1 MELQTAVAAI
11 ARAAGREYTR
21 LMPSHVAHLLF
32 AEDSIARSSVATE
45 LAPLARG
52 SLRSYLVL
60 GAQGPDLFYHNQ
72 RRKPTG
78 LAYGS
83 LMHRKRYGTAV
94 AAMWRWARAHGLP
107 LESWAGSWIVGFAS
121 HAILDRHAHPFIN
134 THAGWTEP
142 GDPDTDQYRSM
153 HPFLERLIDV
163 ELLRERDGR
172 HPNEIDFYG
181 QVSCGDKP
189 PENWLKMMSTALA
202 AAYDKAARD
211 DRLRD
216 RLVSAYLDTMGYY
229 RFTNRVDRESL
240 REALA
245 RAEAREE
252 DRRWL
257 SIVHPPQVPPDV
269 DVLNRRHREW
279 VHPCD
284 ESETS
289 TESFLDCYARAL
301 DESSR
306 AVTSIATAWE
316 LPAARAAGEIAAAVK
331 DWNLSDG
338 RPTERPCAKRFSTPL
353 PLARVQERIW
363 ESIRA
368 ADDGSVPDA
377 R

>member
-1 MELQTAVAAI
+1 
-11 ARAAGREYTR
+11 
-21 LMPSHVAHLLF
+21 
-32 AEDSIARSSVATE
+32 
-45 LAPLARG
+45 
-52 SLRSYLVL
+52 
-60 GAQGPDLFYHNQ
+60 
-72 RRKPTG
+72 
-78 LAYGS
+78 
-83 LMHRKRYGTAV
+83 
-94 AAMWRWARAHGLP
+94 
-107 LESWAGSWIVGFAS
+107 
-121 HAILDRHAHPFIN
+121 
-134 THAGWTEP
+134 
-142 GDPDTDQYRSM
+142 
-153 HPFLERLIDV
+153 
-163 ELLRERDGR
+163 
-172 HPNEIDFYG
+172 
-181 QVSCGDKP
+181 
-189 PENWLKMMSTALA
+189 
-202 AAYDKAARD
+202 
-211 DRLRD
+211 
-216 RLVSAYLDTMGYY
+216 

-368 ADDGSVPDA
+368 ADDGSVPGA